1 MSQGEYLSVTDQ
13 SVLLQ
18 WQVSPSPQLCLS
30 SPPLINFQCLAKWG
44 LEIHLPPERPSNNWG
59 LGEDLYLKLCRV
71 LADSSD

>member
-30 SPPLINFQCLAKWG
+30 SPPLINWG
-44 LEIHLPPERPSNNWG
+44 LEIHLLPERPSNNWG